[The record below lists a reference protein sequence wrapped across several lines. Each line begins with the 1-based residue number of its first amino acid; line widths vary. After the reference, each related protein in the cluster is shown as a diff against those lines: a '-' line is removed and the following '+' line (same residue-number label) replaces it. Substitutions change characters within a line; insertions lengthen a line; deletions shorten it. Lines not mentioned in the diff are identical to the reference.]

1 MPGIVCIGAQWGDEG
16 KGKIVDILSEKADMV
31 IRYAGGNNAGHTVI
45 VGDDTYILHLIP
57 SGIIRKGKMCLL
69 GNGVVIDPI
78 ALFSEIDILFSKGI
92 HIGNNLM
99 ISQNAHVI
107 MPYHRILDGIRE
119 NGEAFQKIGTTR
131 RGIGPCYV
139 DKAGRTGIRIIDLID
154 KDIFTE
160 LVKMNLAEKNAI
172 LEKIYGHEPLKLEDI
187 LNEYIPLGEKIKP
200 FVVDGAKVANDALS
214 QNLNVLFEG
223 AQGALLDV
231 DFGTYPYVTS
241 SNSGVTGVCSGTGV
255 PPTRIDR
262 IIGVAKAYCTRVGE
276 GPFPSEL
283 PPDENQL
290 MRERGDEYGATTGRP
305 RRCGWF
311 DLVSSKLASRV
322 NGLTEIVLTKLDV
335 LDQCETISICTGY
348 SYRGEIL
355 REFPIRADI
364 LWECKPVYEQLPG
377 WMSPTTDIRKR
388 ADLPI
393 NALKYIE
400 RIERE
405 LNVPVKGISVGSKR
419 DQTIFE

>member
-31 IRYAGGNNAGHTVI
+31 VRYAGGNNAGHTVI
-45 VGDDTYILHLIP
+45 VGDTTYILHLIP
-57 SGIIRKGKMCLL
+57 SGIIRKGKKCLL
-69 GNGVVIDPI
+69 GNGVVIDPV
-78 ALFSEIDILFSKGI
+78 ALFNEIDTLLSKGI
-92 HIGNNLM
+92 KIGDDLM

-107 MPYHRILDGIRE
+107 LPYHRILDGIRE
-119 NGEAFQKIGTTR
+119 SSGIHQKIGTTR

-139 DKAGRTGIRIIDLID
+139 DKAGRNGIRIIDLID
-154 KDIFTE
+154 KDIFTQ
-160 LVKMNLAEKNAI
+160 LVKINLEEKNAV
-172 LEKIYGHEPLKLEDI
+172 LEKVYGHEPLKLDDI
-187 LNEYIPLGEKIKP
+187 LSEYIPLGEKIRP
-200 FVVDGAKVANDALS
+200 FVVDGAKVANEALHNG
-214 QNLNVLFEG
+214 QILLFEG

-255 PPTRIDR
+255 PPTKIDS

-283 PPDENQL
+283 PPEENQFL
-290 MRERGDEYGATTGRP
+290 RESGNEYGATTGRP

-311 DLVSSKLASRV
+311 DMVSSRFAARV
-322 NGLTEIVLTKLDV
+322 NGLTELVITKLDV
-335 LDQCETISICTGY
+335 LDQFETICICTGY
-348 SYRGEIL
+348 LYKGEIIK
-355 REFPIRADI
+355 EFPARADI
-364 LWECKPVYEQLPG
+364 LWECKPVYEKLPG
-377 WMSPTTDIRKR
+377 WMSSTTDVRR
-388 ADLPI
+388 RNDLPA

-400 RIERE
+400 RIETE
-405 LNVPVKGISVGSKR
+405 LNVPVKGISIGSKR

>member
-78 ALFSEIDILFSKGI
+78 ALFSEIDILLSKGI

-348 SYRGEIL
+348 SYKGEIL
-355 REFPIRADI
+355 REFPIRADV

-388 ADLPI
+388 ADLPV

-400 RIERE
+400 RIEQE

-419 DQTIFE
+419 DQTMFE